1 MEIFL
6 SVRSRQDIKDSATNF
21 SPQFAHQVFGE
32 NESIFGYR
40 DLKVRLYYTAGPLN
54 MYFGYKYSSRV
65 DTLGSFK
72 PDDITGKVSEL
83 LTSGCYFTSMDEFC
97 SRLDKDESFVP
108 FGELV
113 DKLTVTEDGKERHFE
128 FYNCDAK
135 TQGFVAFHT
144 RLQTF
149 VMWFVDAAS
158 YLDLDDPQWMFY
170 VW

>member
-1 MEIFL
+1 
-6 SVRSRQDIKDSATNF
+6 
-21 SPQFAHQVFGE
+21 
-32 NESIFGYR
+32 
-40 DLKVRLYYTAGPLN
+40 

-65 DTLGSFK
+65 DTFDSFK
-72 PDDITGKVSEL
+72 PDDITKKVSDL

-108 FGELV
+108 FGEMV
-113 DKLTVTEDGKERHFE
+113 DKLTVTQDGKERHFE

-135 TQGFVAFHT
+135 TPGFVAFHT

-170 VW
+170 VWWVDQFADGIFWFHFWFLVATRNIPTAKAKLCMLRWVTQQFTYTTHIPSTYGPE